1 MRIAE
6 TCRRQAQAC
15 GTLGSPM
22 YAHLLHEVAGAAE
35 AGEGDSAIL
44 TTVLAGHEDD
54 PGPSALALR
63 LLGSVHRLVL
73 ERRAGA
79 LATFYPSV
87 GGTWEPV
94 AGWRAFLDL
103 LAEQPEAVR
112 EWLDRPPQ
120 TNEVGRSAAF
130 LGGLLHLE
138 RRLPLRLMEI
148 GASGGL
154 NLLCDRYGYIPERGL
169 PVGPADPGAPVLR
182 GAWTGR
188 SLELWPEMSVVER
201 RGCDPR
207 PRDVAT
213 TEGRLALTAYVWA
226 DQPARH
232 ERLRAAF
239 AVARR
244 TPVDL
249 ERASAADFVDTLTLQ
264 PGTTTVLMHSVVWQ
278 YLSTPEQAQVEARL
292 EALGAQAGADQRLA
306 HLRAEPWRRTPDAGH
321 DFWVRLRTW
330 PGGEDRVLG
339 LMAPHGPP
347 VAWE

>member
-6 TCRRQAQAC
+6 ACRRQAEAC
-15 GTLGSPM
+15 GSLGSPM
-22 YAHLLHEVAGAAE
+22 YAHLLHQVALAVE
-35 AGEGDSAIL
+35 AGDGHGEIL

-94 AGWRAFLDL
+94 SGWRAFLDL
-103 LAEQPEAVR
+103 LAEQPDAVR

-130 LGGLLHLE
+130 LGGLLHLD

-154 NLLCDRYGYIPERGL
+154 NLFCDRYGYIPERGL
-169 PVGPADPGAPVLR
+169 PVGPADPAAPVLR

-188 SLELWPEMSVVER
+188 SLEPWPEMRVVER

-207 PRDVAT
+207 PVDIVT
-213 TEGRLALTAYVWA
+213 TEGRLALTAYVWP

-232 ERLRAAF
+232 ERLRAAL

-244 TPVDL
+244 TPVKV
-249 ERASAADFVDTLTLQ
+249 ERASAKDFVDDLALQ
-264 PGTTTVLMHSVVWQ
+264 PGTTTVLLHSVVWQ
-278 YLSTPEQAQVEARL
+278 YLSAPEQAQVSARL
-292 EALGAQAGADQRLA
+292 EALGAQAGADQPLA
-306 HLRAEPWRRTPDAGH
+306 HLRAEPWRRTPGADR
-321 DFWVRLRTW
+321 DFWVRLRAW
-330 PGGEDRVLG
+330 PGGEDRALG

-347 VAWE
+347 VAWG